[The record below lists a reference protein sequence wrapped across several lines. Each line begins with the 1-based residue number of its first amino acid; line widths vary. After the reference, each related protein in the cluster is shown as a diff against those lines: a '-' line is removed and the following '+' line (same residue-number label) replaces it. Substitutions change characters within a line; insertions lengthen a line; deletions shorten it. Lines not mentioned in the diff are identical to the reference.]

1 MQSKSQ
7 VRKKENNMLHMISN
21 GKSSLKAKKQNFNE
35 LKWEKRNVKFGKG
48 ALLFS
53 CVTKKMSLPSTL
65 ILICFCAVYIFPCVN
80 VTMYVR
86 ITYQQIEMQ
95 TNFVKALVGSFCDA
109 PLINTLA
116 QLLAK
121 LPCT

>member
-1 MQSKSQ
+1 M
-7 VRKKENNMLHMISN
+7 
-21 GKSSLKAKKQNFNE
+21 
-35 LKWEKRNVKFGKG
+35 FGKG

-53 CVTKKMSLPSTL
+53 CVTKKMSHLSTL
-65 ILICFCAVYIFPCVN
+65 ILICSCAFFIFPCAS
-80 VTMYVR
+80 VTMYAC

-95 TNFVKALVGSFCDA
+95 TNFAKALVGSFCDA

-121 LPCT
+121 PPCT